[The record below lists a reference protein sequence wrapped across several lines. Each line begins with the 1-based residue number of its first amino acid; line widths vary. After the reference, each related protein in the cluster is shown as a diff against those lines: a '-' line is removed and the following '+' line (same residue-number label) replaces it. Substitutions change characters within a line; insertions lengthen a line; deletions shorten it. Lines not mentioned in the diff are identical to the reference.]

1 MGDVSSVR
9 VIRIDQGHV
18 RNAINSA
25 TAERLHDEFLA
36 FDADPTARVAVLTG
50 DDAAFSAG
58 ANLARPPP
66 PARQRAARARPGC
79 RCRSR

>member
-1 MGDVSSVR
+1 MSAVT

-36 FDADPTARVAVLTG
+36 FDVDPDARVAVLTG
-50 DDAAFSAG
+50 DEAAFSAG
-58 ANLARPPP
+58 ANLADLPRLRDSGPLGPTV
-66 PARQRAARARPGC
+66 C
-79 RCRSR
+79 RCPSR